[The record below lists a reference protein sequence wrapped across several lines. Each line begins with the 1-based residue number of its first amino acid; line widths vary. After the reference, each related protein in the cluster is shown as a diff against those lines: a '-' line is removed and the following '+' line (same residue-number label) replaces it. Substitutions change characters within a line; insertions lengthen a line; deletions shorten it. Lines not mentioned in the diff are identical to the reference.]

1 MSATETRN
9 ASLDALDWSKGD
21 GLLPVVV
28 QHAVDGRVLMLGYM
42 NSAALEQTVTTG
54 HVTFFSRSKQRLWM
68 KGESSGHVLVVE
80 SIAGDCDRDTVLVLA
95 RPKGPTCHEG
105 TDTCFAG
112 QPAPAV
118 ADIAFLSE
126 LEQVIRARIA
136 GGDDSSYTAKLYARG
151 IKKVA
156 QKVGEEGLEVA
167 LAAVAE
173 DDSAF
178 LGECADLLFHLE
190 VLLQAR
196 GMRLGDVA
204 AELARRHADRTAAT

>member
-9 ASLDALDWSKGD
+9 ASLAALDWSKGD

-42 NSAALEQTVTTG
+42 NAEALDQTVATG
-54 HVTFFSRSKQRLWM
+54 YVTFFSRSKQRLWM

-80 SIAGDCDRDTVLVLA
+80 SITRDCDHDTLLVLA

-118 ADIAFLSE
+118 AEIAFLAE

-136 GGDDSSYTAKLYARG
+136 AGDDSSYTAKLYSRG

-173 DDSAF
+173 DDNAF

-196 GMRLGDVA
+196 GMRLREVA
-204 AELARRHADRTAAT
+204 AELARRHADRTAAG

>member
-1 MSATETRN
+1 MSATHPQQV
-9 ASLDALDWSKGD
+9 SLANLNWSKGD

-42 NSAALEQTVTTG
+42 NSAALEQTLATG

-80 SIAGDCDRDTVLVLA
+80 SVTGDCDRDTVLVLA

-118 ADIAFLSE
+118 AEIAFLAE

-136 GGDDSSYTAKLYARG
+136 EGDDSSYTAKLFSRG
-151 IKKVA
+151 IRKVA

-173 DDSAF
+173 DDQAF

-190 VLLQAR
+190 VLLQVR
-196 GMRLGDVA
+196 GMRLRDVA
-204 AELARRHADRTAAT
+204 VELARRHADRTGAG

>member
-42 NSAALEQTVTTG
+42 NSEALEQTVTTG
-54 HVTFFSRSKQRLWM
+54 HVTFYSRSKQRLWM

-151 IKKVA
+151 VKKVA

-204 AELARRHADRTAAT
+204 AELARRHADRTAAD

>member
-42 NSAALEQTVTTG
+42 NSEALEQTVTTG
-54 HVTFFSRSKQRLWM
+54 HVTFYSRSKQRLWM

-151 IKKVA
+151 VKKVA

-173 DDSAF
+173 DDKAF

-204 AELARRHADRTAAT
+204 AELARRHADRTAAD

>member
-1 MSATETRN
+1 MSAIPPHHP
-9 ASLDALDWSKGD
+9 SLANLDWRKGD

-42 NSAALEQTVTTG
+42 NAEALEQTLATS

-80 SIAGDCDRDTVLVLA
+80 SVTGDCDRDTVLVLA

-118 ADIAFLSE
+118 ADIAFLAE

-136 GGDDSSYTAKLYARG
+136 GGGDSSYTVKLYSRG

-173 DDSAF
+173 DDKDF

-190 VLLQAR
+190 VLLHAR

-204 AELARRHADRTAAT
+204 AELARRHADRTAAG

>member
-1 MSATETRN
+1 
-9 ASLDALDWSKGD
+9 
-21 GLLPVVV
+21 
-28 QHAVDGRVLMLGYM
+28 
-42 NSAALEQTVTTG
+42 
-54 HVTFFSRSKQRLWM
+54 
-68 KGESSGHVLVVE
+68 VVE
-80 SIAGDCDRDTVLVLA
+80 SVTGDCDRETVLVLA

-118 ADIAFLSE
+118 ANIAFLAE

-136 GGDDSSYTAKLYARG
+136 DGDDSSYTAKLYARG

-173 DDSAF
+173 DDKAF

-190 VLLQAR
+190 VLLHAR

-204 AELARRHADRTAAT
+204 AELARRHADRTAAD

>member
-1 MSATETRN
+1 MSAIPPHHP
-9 ASLDALDWSKGD
+9 SLANLDWRKGD

-42 NSAALEQTVTTG
+42 NAEALEQTLATS

-80 SIAGDCDRDTVLVLA
+80 SVTGDCDRDTVLVLA

-118 ADIAFLSE
+118 ADIAFLAE

-136 GGDDSSYTAKLYARG
+136 GGGDSSYTAKLYSRG

-173 DDSAF
+173 DDKDF

-190 VLLQAR
+190 VLLHAR

-204 AELARRHADRTAAT
+204 AELARRHADRTAAG

>member
-1 MSATETRN
+1 MSAN
-9 ASLDALDWSKGD
+9 HPQQASLANLDWSKGD

-42 NSAALEQTVTTG
+42 NAEALEQTLTTG

-80 SIAGDCDRDTVLVLA
+80 SVTGDCDRDTVLVLA

-118 ADIAFLSE
+118 TEIAFLAD
-126 LEQVIRARIA
+126 LEQVVRARIA
-136 GGDDSSYTAKLYARG
+136 GGDDSRYTAK
-151 IKKVA
+151 
-156 QKVGEEGLEVA
+156 
-167 LAAVAE
+167 
-173 DDSAF
+173 
-178 LGECADLLFHLE
+178 
-190 VLLQAR
+190 
-196 GMRLGDVA
+196 
-204 AELARRHADRTAAT
+204 

>member
-1 MSATETRN
+1 MSAIPPHHP
-9 ASLDALDWSKGD
+9 SLANLDWSKGD

-42 NSAALEQTVTTG
+42 NSAALEQTLATG

-68 KGESSGHVLVVE
+68 KGESSRHVLVVE
-80 SIAGDCDRDTVLVLA
+80 SFTGDCDRDTVLVLA

-118 ADIAFLSE
+118 ADIAFLAE

-136 GGDDSSYTAKLYARG
+136 GGGDSSYTAKLYSRG

-173 DDSAF
+173 DDKDF

-190 VLLQAR
+190 VLLHAR

-204 AELARRHADRTAAT
+204 AELARRHADRAAAG

>member
-1 MSATETRN
+1 MSASNPQPT
-9 ASLDALDWSKGD
+9 SLANLDWSKGD

-42 NSAALEQTVTTG
+42 NTEALDQTLATG
-54 HVTFFSRSKQRLWM
+54 HVTFYSRSKQRLWM
-68 KGESSGHVLVVE
+68 KGESSGHVLVAE
-80 SIAGDCDRDTVLVLA
+80 SVTGDCDRDTLLVLA

-118 ADIAFLSE
+118 ADIAFLAE
-126 LEQVIRARIA
+126 LEQVIRTRIA
-136 GGDDSSYTAKLYARG
+136 GGDESSYTAKLYSRG

-196 GMRLGDVA
+196 GMRLGDVS
-204 AELARRHADRTAAT
+204 AELARRHADRISTG